1 MYMMRRMGFNEKW
14 LIWIYICLSSI
25 SESPTKEFGLQ
36 KGLRQ
41 GDPVAPFFFTIV
53 AERQAN

>member
-1 MYMMRRMGFNEKW
+1 MGFNEKW

-41 GDPVAPFFFTIV
+41 GDPVATLFFTIV
-53 AERQAN
+53 AERQVN